1 MDIVITLIQFLG
13 VLVVVVLVHEFGH
26 FASAKAFGI
35 RVNEFGFG
43 FPPRLLGIRKGETVY
58 TVNLIP
64 LGGFVKLEGEQ
75 SGVSNDPRSFA
86 FQPPGV
92 RLVVLVAGVVMNVV
106 LGIVLLSVF
115 FMFAVSEFRVG
126 QVEPGSP
133 AEAAGLID
141 GDRIVEMNGEPLQ
154 DFQDFSERINANKGQ
169 RIEWTVLRDGK
180 KMAVRLTP
188 RENPPEG
195 QGPAGIS
202 RVSVIGSQRLEFTRD
217 PLDAV
222 GLGFQ
227 RTVQFPGAVKDAIV
241 DWASDDGP
249 VPFAGPVGIAQ
260 GTGEVA
266 REFGLFYLI
275 PLAAGLSL
283 ALAISNIL
291 PIPPLDGGHILFVI
305 IEWARKG
312 KKIPPEKQGLVH
324 MAGLAL
330 LIGMVVAVSYNDL
343 QRLIDG
349 ASILQ

>member
-1 MDIVITLIQFLG
+1 MDILITLVQFLG

-75 SGVSNDPRSFA
+75 TGSSRDPRSFA
-86 FQPPGV
+86 FKPPGV

-106 LGIVLLSVF
+106 LGIVLLAVF

-133 AEAAGLID
+133 AEAAGIIE
-141 GDRIVEMNGEPLQ
+141 GDRIVALNGEHIY
-154 DFQDFSERINANKGQ
+154 DFQDFADRININKGQ
-169 RIEWTVLRDGK
+169 RIEWTVSRGGET
-180 KMAVRLTP
+180 MAVRLTP
-188 RENPPEG
+188 REDPPEG
-195 QGPAGIS
+195 EGPTGIS
-202 RVSVIGSQRLEFTRD
+202 RVSVIGSQRLELARN
-217 PLDAV
+217 PGDAIV
-222 GLGFQ
+222 LAFQ
-227 RTVQFPGAVKDAIV
+227 RTVEFPGAVKDAIV
-241 DWASDDGP
+241 DWASNDGP

-266 REFGLFYLI
+266 RELGLFYLV

-330 LIGMVVAVSYNDL
+330 LIGMVVAVSYSDL

-349 ASILQ
+349 SSILQ

>member
-1 MDIVITLIQFLG
+1 MDIITTLLQFLG

-75 SGVSNDPRSFA
+75 SGTSDDPRSFSSK
-86 FQPPGV
+86 PPGV
-92 RLVVLVAGVVMNVV
+92 RFIVLVAGVVMNVI

-115 FMFAVSEFRVG
+115 FMFAASEFRVG

-133 AEAAGLID
+133 AEAAGLIN
-141 GDRIVEMNGEPLQ
+141 GDTIVEMNGEYLH
-154 DFQDFSERINANKGQ
+154 DFREFADRIDENKGR
-169 RIEWTVLRDGK
+169 RIEWTVSRDGE
-180 KMAVRLTP
+180 KMAFRLTP
-188 RENPPEG
+188 RENSPEG
-195 QGPAGIS
+195 QGPTGIS
-202 RVSVIGSQRLEFTRD
+202 GISVIGSQRLGLTRD

-222 GLGFQ
+222 ALGFQ
-227 RTVQFPGAVKDAIV
+227 RTAQFPGAVKDAIV
-241 DWASDDGP
+241 DWAADDGP
-249 VPFAGPVGIAQ
+249 LPFAGPVGIAQ

-266 REFGLFYLI
+266 RELGLFYLI

-312 KKIPPEKQGLVH
+312 KKIPPEKQGLVQI
-324 MAGLAL
+324 AGLAL
-330 LIGMVVAVSYNDL
+330 LIGFVVAVSYNDL